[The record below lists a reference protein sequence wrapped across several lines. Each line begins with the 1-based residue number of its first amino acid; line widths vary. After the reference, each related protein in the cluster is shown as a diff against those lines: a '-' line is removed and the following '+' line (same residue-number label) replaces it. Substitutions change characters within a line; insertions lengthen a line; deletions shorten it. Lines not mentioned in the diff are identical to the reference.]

1 MRRFYDELW
10 NKRDL
15 NVADEI
21 LDAAVT
27 FRGSV
32 GSAHVG
38 RDAVCEYVTTVTTAL
53 SGYHGD
59 LQVLVADGNSAAAR
73 LTFSG
78 THVGEFLGR
87 PPTGKVVRWA
97 GAAFFQSNG
106 EALVDIWVLGDL
118 VSLYAQLE
126 N

>member
-1 MRRFYDELW
+1 MDVVEQVRPFYEDFW

-15 NVADEI
+15 NVAEEI

-53 SGYHGD
+53 SG
-59 LQVLVADGNSAAAR
+59 
-73 LTFSG
+73 
-78 THVGEFLGR
+78 
-87 PPTGKVVRWA
+87 
-97 GAAFFQSNG
+97 
-106 EALVDIWVLGDL
+106 
-118 VSLYAQLE
+118 
-126 N
+126 